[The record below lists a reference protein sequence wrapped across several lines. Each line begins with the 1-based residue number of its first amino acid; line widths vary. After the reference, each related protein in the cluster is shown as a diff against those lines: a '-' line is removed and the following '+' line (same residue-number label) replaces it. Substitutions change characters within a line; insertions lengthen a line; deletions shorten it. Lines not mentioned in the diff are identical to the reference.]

1 MPGGPLKAKKFT
13 AVIAAIVTIF
23 ALTGCSLSRE
33 VASLDPYAP
42 SDGVQVDT
50 DELKAR
56 NVMFV
61 VDDAGNAV
69 LIGSFINPGQGAV
82 SATLETLDS
91 NGTVVMTEMTV
102 EAGAKFDLGYN
113 GTEGKY
119 LYLTETPAS
128 MHPVYMRV
136 TGDPT
141 RMLVPILD
149 GALEEYR
156 GFID

>member
-1 MPGGPLKAKKFT
+1 VPGGPLKAKKFT
-13 AVIAAIVTIF
+13 AVIAAIATIF

-91 NGTVVMTEMTV
+91 NGTVVMAEMTV

-119 LYLTETPAS
+119 LYLTETPGS

>member
-1 MPGGPLKAKKFT
+1 MKAKKFI
-13 AVIAAIVTIF
+13 ALIAAIATVF
-23 ALTGCSLSRE
+23 ALAGCSLSRE

-50 DELKAR
+50 EALKAR

-61 VDDAGNAV
+61 VDEVGNAV

-82 SATLETLDS
+82 SATLETMDS
-91 NGTVVMTEMTV
+91 NGTVIMTEMTI

-119 LYLTETPAS
+119 LYLTETPGS

>member
-13 AVIAAIVTIF
+13 AVIAAIMTIF

-119 LYLTETPAS
+119 LYLTETPGS

>member
-1 MPGGPLKAKKFT
+1 MKAKKFI
-13 AVIAAIVTIF
+13 ALIAAIATVF
-23 ALTGCSLSRE
+23 ALAGCSLSRE

-50 DELKAR
+50 EGLKAR
-56 NVMFV
+56 NVIFV
-61 VDDAGNAV
+61 VDEDGNAV

-82 SATLETLDS
+82 SATLETMDS
-91 NGTVVMTEMTV
+91 NGTVIMTEMTI

-119 LYLTETPAS
+119 LYLTETPGS